1 MRGVT
6 KRQLEVLQYI
16 REYIAEQGFSP
27 TIREI
32 GRHFGIS
39 STNGVNDHLRALELR
54 GYLTRSDMKSRTLR
68 PTNLMLPGM
77 EEVGSDDPASSRVI
91 ERRGVRD
98 VSIPPSSQSPQS
110 ESEPVSSRAPSSSR
124 DDMFEV
130 PILGRV
136 SAGQPIY
143 ADENV
148 LDTLRIDPSMV
159 RGCREA
165 FGLRISGL
173 SMIEAGILDGDFV
186 LVKPGTTA
194 RNGAIVV
201 ALIGDEA
208 TVKYF
213 YKERDFIRFEP
224 ANRDM
229 APILVRP
236 SDQREVSIL
245 GTVIGVYRRIEA

>member
-68 PTNLMLPGM
+68 PTNLTLPGM
-77 EEVGSDDPASSRVI
+77 DD
-91 ERRGVRD
+91 
-98 VSIPPSSQSPQS
+98 PPSSEPTSSTRVLERRAPLDIGPDSPPPS
-110 ESEPVSSRAPSSSR
+110 SLAPSSREPSSSR
-124 DDMFEV
+124 EDLFEV

-148 LDTLRIDPSMV
+148 LDTMKVDPSLV

-173 SMIEAGILDGDFV
+173 SMIEAGILDGDYVF
-186 LVKPGTTA
+186 VKPGSTA
-194 RNGAIVV
+194 RNGQIVV

-213 YKERDFIRFEP
+213 YKERDFLRFEP
-224 ANRDM
+224 ANREM

-245 GTVIGVYRRIEA
+245 GTVIGVYRRIDA